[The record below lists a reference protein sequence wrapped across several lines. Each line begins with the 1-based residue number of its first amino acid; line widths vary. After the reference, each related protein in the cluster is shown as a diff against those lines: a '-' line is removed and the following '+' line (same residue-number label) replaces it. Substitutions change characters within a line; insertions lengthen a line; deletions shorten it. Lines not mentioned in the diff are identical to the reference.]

1 MQAGYRLP
9 KARTGPG
16 QYSGED
22 QLEVPLDKNMKILIV
37 DDFSTMRRIIKNLLR
52 DLGFTNTDEADD
64 GNTALPMLRS
74 GKYDFLVTDWNM
86 PGMTGFD
93 LLKAVRADE
102 QLKGLP
108 ILMVTAEA
116 KRDQIV
122 AAAQAGVNG
131 YVVKPF
137 TAAVLKE
144 KIEKIFERIE

>member
-1 MQAGYRLP
+1 
-9 KARTGPG
+9 
-16 QYSGED
+16 
-22 QLEVPLDKNMKILIV
+22 MKILIV

-64 GNTALPMLRS
+64 GNTALPMLKS

-86 PGMTGFD
+86 PSMSGFD

-102 QLKGLP
+102 NLKTLP
-108 ILMVTAEA
+108 VLMVTAEA

-144 KIEKIFERIE
+144 KIEKIFERIQ